1 MVREV
6 KWAEVAWNDL
16 EEAADYIARDS
27 AYYAAAFVR
36 EVQEA
41 ARSLNHFAERGRT
54 VPELKDPGL
63 REIFVRS
70 YRLIYQ
76 VKEETVFVIGFI
88 HGARDLDALWNP
100 EERVPVDNQG

>member
-1 MVREV
+1 M
-6 KWAEVAWNDL
+6 AWIDL

-41 ARSLNHFAERGRT
+41 ARSLNYFAERGRV
-54 VPELKDPGL
+54 VPELNEQSI

-76 VKEETVFVIGFI
+76 VKEKTIFVIGFI

-100 EERVPVDNQG
+100 EERGLLDQG

>member
-6 KWAEVAWNDL
+6 KWAEAAWNDL

-41 ARSLNHFAERGRT
+41 ARSLNHFAERGRV
-54 VPELKDPGL
+54 VPELNEPSI
-63 REIFVRS
+63 REIFVRNF
-70 YRLIYQ
+70 RLIYQ
-76 VKEETVFVIGFI
+76 VKENVAHIVGFI
-88 HGARDLDALWNP
+88 HGARDLDALWDP
-100 EERVPVDNQG
+100 EKRVPVDQV

>member
-6 KWAEVAWNDL
+6 KWAEAAWSDL

-41 ARSLNHFAERGRT
+41 ARSLNHFAERGRV
-54 VPELKDPGL
+54 VPELNDPII

-70 YRLIYQ
+70 YRLIYL
-76 VKEETVFVIGFI
+76 VKEGAVFIIGFI
-88 HGARDLDALWNP
+88 HGARDLDSLWSP
-100 EERVPVDNQG
+100 EERVPASGRE

>member
-41 ARSLNHFAERGRT
+41 ARSLNNFAERGRT

-76 VKEETVFVIGFI
+76 VN
-88 HGARDLDALWNP
+88 A
-100 EERVPVDNQG
+100 